1 MVSFLLII
9 SFLLHL
15 ITLAAIFQLV
25 KKIQASE
32 SDTASD
38 EIVQALERSLAEIKE
53 ENNRLQALLD
63 HKEPLIDKKKN
74 ESKIKKESTSE
85 KQMVSVKN
93 EKTNGDIDRL
103 LGTDA
108 GYKVEASLESRVLQ
122 LYAAGKNV
130 EEIAKT
136 LNCGKTEAEL
146 IIKLYNQ

>member
-63 HKEPLIDKKKN
+63 HKEPVSEKKIQ
-74 ESKIKKESTSE
+74 SKIKKESTSD
-85 KQMVSVKN
+85 KQRVPVKN
-93 EKTNGDIDRL
+93 EKPQDDIDRL
-103 LGTDA
+103 LGTDS